1 MCIRDRPE
9 RDGSRAPIDAP
20 VAVKE
25 AVLPFKRF
33 RTHEGRIVESLLGP
47 EMRSTGEV
55 MGMDRDFP
63 RAFAKSQSGAGCPL
77 PTSGS
82 VFISVNDR
90 DKRDVVLPALRL
102 QELGFDI
109 CATQGT
115 QVVLARNGVK
125 ASTCLLYTSRCV

>member
-1 MCIRDRPE
+1 
-9 RDGSRAPIDAP
+9 
-20 VAVKE
+20 
-25 AVLPFKRF
+25 
-33 RTHEGRIVESLLGP
+33 
-47 EMRSTGEV
+47 MRSTGEV

-125 ASTCLLYTSRCV
+125 ASTVRKHSEQSEGESIVDLINRGEIDMVVNLSLIHI